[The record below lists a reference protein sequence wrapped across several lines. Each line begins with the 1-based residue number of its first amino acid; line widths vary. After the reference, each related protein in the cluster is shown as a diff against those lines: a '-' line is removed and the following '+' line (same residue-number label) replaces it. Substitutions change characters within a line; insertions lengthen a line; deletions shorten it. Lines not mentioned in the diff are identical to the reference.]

1 MTILSKSSIV
11 IESGIIL
18 TEKMRRKI
26 QQEEERMTK
35 TIKIEGMM
43 CRHCEAAV
51 KKALEA
57 LDQVETAEVSHEAG
71 TAVVTLNS
79 KISDDVLKK
88 AVEEKDYTVTGIE

>member
-1 MTILSKSSIV
+1 MPAK
-11 IESGIIL
+11 
-18 TEKMRRKI
+18 TEKKRKMKKVETAENTVSDI
-26 QQEEERMTK
+26 VLADKNESENKEETKMTK

-43 CRHCEAAV
+43 CGHCEAAV

-79 KISDDVLKK
+79 KSVMKC
-88 AVEEKDYTVTGIE
+88 

>member
-1 MTILSKSSIV
+1 MDVREMRNEALGKRV
-11 IESGIIL
+11 VKALESRNMEAYYVK
-18 TEKMRRKI
+18 TK
-26 QQEEERMTK
+26 EE
-35 TIKIEGMM
+35 
-43 CRHCEAAV
+43 AV

-71 TAVVTLNS
+71 TAGVTLNS

>member
-1 MTILSKSSIV
+1 MDVREMRNEALGKRV
-11 IESGIIL
+11 VKALESRNMEAYYVK
-18 TEKMRRKI
+18 TK
-26 QQEEERMTK
+26 EE
-35 TIKIEGMM
+35 
-43 CRHCEAAV
+43 AV

-79 KISDDVLKK
+79 KINDDVLKK

>member
-1 MTILSKSSIV
+1 MDVREMRNEALGRRVVKA
-11 IESGIIL
+11 IESRNMEAYYVK
-18 TEKMRRKI
+18 TK
-26 QQEEERMTK
+26 EE
-35 TIKIEGMM
+35 
-43 CRHCEAAV
+43 AV

-79 KISDDVLKK
+79 KINDDVLKK

>member
-1 MTILSKSSIV
+1 MTSK
-11 IESGIIL
+11 
-18 TEKMRRKI
+18 KK
-26 QQEEERMTK
+26 QEEEMMTK

-43 CRHCEAAV
+43 CGHCEAAV

-79 KISDDVLKK
+79 KINDDVLKK

>member
-1 MTILSKSSIV
+1 MDVREMRNEALGKRV
-11 IESGIIL
+11 VKALESRNMEACYVK
-18 TEKMRRKI
+18 T
-26 QQEEERMTK
+26 QEE
-35 TIKIEGMM
+35 
-43 CRHCEAAV
+43 AV

-79 KISDDVLKK
+79 KINDDVLKK

>member
-1 MTILSKSSIV
+1 MDVREMRNEALGKRV
-11 IESGIIL
+11 VKALESRNMEAYYVK
-18 TEKMRRKI
+18 TK
-26 QQEEERMTK
+26 EE
-35 TIKIEGMM
+35 
-43 CRHCEAAV
+43 AV